1 MNKHEQAVLLTELG
15 DQGVSYFSRASRWLM
30 WTCVATV
37 AIFFAWASWAEI
49 DEITRGDGRV
59 IPMARMQT
67 IKSLEG
73 GILAELLVDRG
84 SRVEIGQPLLRL
96 DETRFKSAF
105 LETQSQ
111 MDGLKAAIARLE
123 AEMLERSEITFSED
137 IADKKELIS
146 AETRLF
152 KARRDRLREA
162 EHSIRAEIDMAQKQL
177 NLVKPLVDK
186 RSVSEMEAL
195 RLGQTIASLR
205 GRLAEVRNTYVQD
218 AYTELTAKQAELS
231 TLEQTLAQRNDQ
243 LTRTHIHS
251 PVRGRVNDIMLNT
264 LGGVIQPG
272 EAIMEI
278 TPVEDQLLIEAKV
291 KPQDVAFVAP
301 GMPASVKLTAYD
313 YSIYGDLDGVVEQIS
328 EDTIEEDTPRGKESF
343 YQVLVTTKT
352 AELEHKGEILPVR
365 PGMVAQ
371 VDIQTGK
378 RTVLNYLLNPIIKAR
393 LR

>member
-1 MNKHEQAVLLTELG
+1 MNKHEQSVLLTELG

-37 AIFFAWASWAEI
+37 ALFFAWASWAEI

-137 IADKKELIS
+137 IVDKKELIS